1 MKKYPPH
8 STAPEALHDA
18 PALRLPVAPDF
29 SSQPPSVDPQIMLR
43 RIAQNMPWRNKRPG
57 ESQRR
62 AAEKIPVEFVL

>member
-8 STAPEALHDA
+8 STAPDALPDA
-18 PALRLPVAPDF
+18 PALDFPVALDF
-29 SSQPPSVDPQIMLR
+29 GPHPPRVDPQIMLR
-43 RIAQNMPWRNKRPG
+43 RIAEDMPWRNQRPG